1 MAKNGVAGAECPEC
15 GSHRTQTI
23 DTGYT
28 DEGHRLRRRRCTDC
42 ESASFTTVEV
52 VVPAPFTS
60 LDTHRRWLNRMYA
73 RKRYNYQGNVALSH
87 PKPSARLA
95 VQVKVIEQSQG

>member
-1 MAKNGVAGAECPEC
+1 MAGAECPEC

-42 ESASFTTVEV
+42 ESPSFTTVEV
-52 VVPAPFTS
+52 VVPAPFS
-60 LDTHRRWLNRMYA
+60 RLDTHRRWLNRMYA
-73 RKRYNYQGNVALSH
+73 RKRFNYQGNTNFAH
-87 PKPSARLA
+87 PKAPARLA
-95 VQVKVIEQSQG
+95 IQIKVIE